1 MATIIQSLNGSD
13 PVLEP
18 TRYNI
23 NKSDLY
29 SDQSGRSAESG
40 DMILYLVKKNVYSLE
55 LEFVGTAAQIKFI
68 DSLLEG
74 VPSGASTSGEFSVTF
89 LDEVNNESQSTYVT
103 RRMYASDRKL
113 EMLGT
118 PNSRMHRLSFN
129 LIETRRNS

>member
-1 MATIIQSLNGSD
+1 MATIIQSLNGED

-40 DMILYLVKKNVYSLE
+40 DMILYAIKKDVYSLE
-55 LEFVGTAAQIKFI
+55 LEFVGTAAQIQTI
-68 DSLLEG
+68 IGLLAIG
-74 VPSGASTSGEFSVTF
+74 SIPVTF
-89 LDEVNNESQSTYVT
+89 LDETSTENNSESDYVT
-103 RRMYASDRKL
+103 RNMYVSDRKL

-118 PNSRMHRLSFN
+118 PNSRKHRLSFN
-129 LIETRRNS
+129 LIETGRSS

>member
-40 DMILYLVKKNVYSLE
+40 DMLLYLIKAGVYSIE
-55 LEFVGTAAQIKFI
+55 LEFVGTASQIQTI
-68 DSLLEG
+68 EG
-74 VPSGASTSGEFSVTF
+74 AIQGGDFTVVF
-89 LDEVNNESQSTYVT
+89 LDETNTEGTSSNYVS
-103 RRMYASDRKL
+103 RKMYASDRRT
-113 EMLGT
+113 ETLGT
-118 PNSRMHRLSFN
+118 PNSRKYRLSFN
-129 LIETRRNS
+129 LIETRSS